1 MSPKT
6 LCLWGFSFTARYI
19 TNSSNPETRFGGA
32 KPLLMNTE
40 SILRSLQSFVV
51 LPILATNMLVL
62 PASAIM
68 LPTARV
74 SMTEQN
80 GPLVEAVTDNKQA
93 IRIDTATKIDTYF
106 ATRNMPLAGKGM
118 KMVIEAE
125 KNNIDPY
132 LIAGIAVRESTGGI
146 HACKSDKFNT
156 YGWSSCKRKVPFT
169 SYDDAIETIARNLG
183 GNNPNTAHYYAGKST
198 IKILETYNPRTIVA
212 RYPEEVMAIMNTMAS
227 TPIESAEES
236 A

>member
-1 MSPKT
+1 
-6 LCLWGFSFTARYI
+6 
-19 TNSSNPETRFGGA
+19 
-32 KPLLMNTE
+32 MNKD

-62 PASAIM
+62 PAGTIM

-80 GPLVEAVTDNKQA
+80 GPLIETITDNQQKT
-93 IRIDTATKIDTYF
+93 RIDTAKNIDTYF
-106 ATRNMPLAGKGM
+106 ANHDMPLEGTGM

-132 LIAGIAVRESTGGI
+132 LIAAIAVRESTGGK
-146 HACKSDKFNT
+146 HQCKSQASLGKVNPF
-156 YGWSSCKRKVPFT
+156 GWGGCKLGFE
-169 SYDDAIETIARNLG
+169 SYDAAIETVARNLG
-183 GNNPNTAHYYAGKST
+183 GNNPKTAHHYGDKST
-198 IKILETYNPRTIVA
+198 IEKLEAYNPRTVVA
-212 RYPEEVMAIMNTMAS
+212 RYPEQVMDIMNDMAS
-227 TPIESAEES
+227 LEFTSAEKS

>member
-1 MSPKT
+1 
-6 LCLWGFSFTARYI
+6 
-19 TNSSNPETRFGGA
+19 
-32 KPLLMNTE
+32 MNKD

-62 PASAIM
+62 PAGTIM

-80 GPLVEAVTDNKQA
+80 GPLIETITDNQQK
-93 IRIDTATKIDTYF
+93 IRIDTAKNIDTYF
-106 ATRNMPLAGKGM
+106 ANHDMPLEGTGM

-132 LIAGIAVRESTGGI
+132 LIAAIAVRESTGGK
-146 HACKSDKFNT
+146 HQCKSQASLGKVNPF
-156 YGWSSCKRKVPFT
+156 GWGGCKLGFT
-169 SYDDAIETIARNLG
+169 SYDAAIETVARNLG
-183 GNNPNTAHYYAGKST
+183 GNNPKTAHHYGDKST
-198 IKILETYNPRTIVA
+198 IEKLEAYNPRTVVA
-212 RYPEEVMAIMNTMAS
+212 RYPEQVMDIMNDMAS
-227 TPIESAEES
+227 LEFTSAEKS